1 MAYSTGLQFIEE
13 MNTCLSSRLRRDGFE
28 SSRLRRDIRTLF
40 LVMKEYYVY
49 IIHSQQKEIFYKG
62 YTQYPEKRLFEHN
75 NGLSRYTKGKGPWK
89 LVYLEKFKTKR
100 EALIRERQLKK
111 ANPKY
116 LRWLIQQDCNLLKK

>member
-1 MAYSTGLQFIEE
+1 ME
-13 MNTCLSSRLRRDGFE
+13 
-28 SSRLRRDIRTLF
+28 
-40 LVMKEYYVY
+40 EYYVY
-49 IIHSQQKEIFYKG
+49 IIHSQQKDIFYKG

-89 LVYLEKFKTKR
+89 LVYLEKFTKGKGPWKLVYLEKFKTKR

-111 ANPKY
+111 ANCNY